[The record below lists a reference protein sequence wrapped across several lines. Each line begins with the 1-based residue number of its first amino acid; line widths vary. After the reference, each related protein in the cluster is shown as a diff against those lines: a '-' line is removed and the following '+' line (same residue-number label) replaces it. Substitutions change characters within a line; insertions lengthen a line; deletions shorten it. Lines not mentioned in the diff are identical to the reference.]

1 MHNWFKS
8 SQQNQGFGAVIPGGV
23 PQYEQN
29 TQNAQGANQSNNQ
42 QVSQTLNAYSS
53 QLKNMIASSGIA
65 GAKDIA
71 AMITSVGQVNK
82 GIFSA
87 LSINNLPNN
96 IGGQLVAIN
105 SKMIEIFNNAISG
118 IASPQQINNL
128 NAFIKQRHD
137 KNYADTINI
146 IKSNSATK
154 KASSSCDDCFNQN
167 QGMMMEKIHQMIP
180 MLEEMKEKISNSD
193 KIEGWELE
201 HITTAHDDI
210 SEVYSYIN
218 QKTRKN
224 TSS

>member
-8 SQQNQGFGAVIPGGV
+8 SQQNQGFGAVIPGAA

-71 AMITSVGQVNK
+71 AMITSLGKANK
-82 GIFSA
+82 GIFEA
-87 LSINNLPNN
+87 LPMNNLPNN
-96 IGGQLVAIN
+96 IGGQLEFIN
-105 SKMIEIFNNAISG
+105 GQMIEIFNNAISG
-118 IASPQQINNL
+118 IASPQQVNNL
-128 NAFIKQRHD
+128 NAFIKQRYD
-137 KNYADTINI
+137 KNYTDTINI
-146 IKSNSATK
+146 IKSNPATK

-210 SEVYSYIN
+210 LEVYSYIN

-224 TSS
+224 ISS

>member
-1 MHNWFKS
+1 MFNWFKL
-8 SQQNQGFGAVIPGGV
+8 SQQNQGFGAVIPGEV
-23 PQYEQN
+23 PQYNQN
-29 TQNAQGANQSNNQ
+29 TQTANQSNNQ
-42 QVSQTLNAYSS
+42 QFAQILNQYSS
-53 QLKNMIASSGIA
+53 QLKNMIASSGIP

-71 AMITSVGQVNK
+71 AMITSVGQINK
-82 GIFSA
+82 GVFSA
-87 LSINNLPNN
+87 LPINNLPNN

-105 SKMIEIFNNAISG
+105 SKMIETFNNAISG
-118 IASPQQINNL
+118 IASPQQIQNL
-128 NAFIKQRHD
+128 NAFIKQKHD
-137 KNYADTINI
+137 ENYAKTINI

-167 QGMMMEKIHQMIP
+167 QGMMMEKINQMIP
-180 MLEEMKEKISNSD
+180 MLEEMKNKISDSD

-224 TSS
+224 ISS

>member
-1 MHNWFKS
+1 MYNWFKS
-8 SQQNQGFGAVIPGGV
+8 SQQNQGFGAVIPGAV

-42 QVSQTLNAYSS
+42 QVSDTLNRYSS
-53 QLKNMIASSGIA
+53 DLKNMIASSGIA
-65 GAKDIA
+65 GASKIA
-71 AMITSVGQVNK
+71 EMITPLGQANK
-82 GIFSA
+82 GIFEA
-87 LSINNLPNN
+87 LPMNNLPNN
-96 IGGQLVAIN
+96 IGGRLTSLN
-105 SKMIEIFNNAISG
+105 SQMIEIFNNVVSK
-118 IASPQQINNL
+118 IASPQQVNNL
-128 NAFIKQRHD
+128 NVFIKQRYD
-137 KNYADTINI
+137 KNYTDTINI

-167 QGMMMEKIHQMIP
+167 QGMMMEKIHQIIP